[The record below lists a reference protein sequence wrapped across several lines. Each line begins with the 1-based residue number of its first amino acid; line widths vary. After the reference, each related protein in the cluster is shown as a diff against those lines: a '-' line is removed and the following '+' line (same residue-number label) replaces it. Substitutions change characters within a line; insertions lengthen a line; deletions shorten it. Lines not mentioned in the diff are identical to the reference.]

1 MKKTLIVAA
10 GLAVLSTSA
19 FASKARMTALNQAT
33 SNGSYYMQDN
43 RNIWRSAA
51 ALNDLGSHVTAE
63 FGASAVSGAGGTANG
78 GFFQS
83 SGSLNYGL
91 YLNETENM
99 GGVADVGTVNP
110 ARADLFFAQNNW
122 GVRLGYESITVDN
135 VGGSGETSEGTG
147 FDFGVGYNMNDLGL
161 WLNYQPAVTNTVA
174 GADADGE
181 AAMNLGATY
190 EMNDYTLFAEYI
202 SPNDDDSAIVLGA
215 GRTYDVNAGTMFY
228 DVTLANTT
236 VGDDTDTDVSVA
248 FGAEVKASDWL
259 TWRLSLRQ
267 SVLQTGDSET
277 STRDTQLGAGASL
290 TWGGMVVDGTIQ
302 NAGTGALGT
311 DQFLSTVSMTYMF

>member
-1 MKKTLIVAA
+1 MKKTLVVAA

-19 FASKARMTALNQAT
+19 FASKARMTALGQAS
-33 SNGSYYMQDN
+33 SNGSYYMMDN

-51 ALNDLGSHVTAE
+51 DLNELGSHVTAE
-63 FGASAVSGAGGTANG
+63 FGASAVGGAGGTANG

-91 YLNETENM
+91 YLNETDNF
-99 GGVADVGTVNP
+99 GGVADVAGTNP
-110 ARADLFFAQNNW
+110 ARADLFVASNNW
-122 GVRLGYESITVDN
+122 GVRLGYESITVDAAD
-135 VGGSGETSEGTG
+135 SEGTG
-147 FDFGVGYNMNDLGL
+147 FDLGVGYNMNDLGL

-174 GADADGE
+174 GTDADGE

-190 EMNDYTLFAEYI
+190 DMSDYTLFAEYI
-202 SPNDDDSAIVLGA
+202 KPNDDDSAIILGA
-215 GRTYDVNAGTMFY
+215 GRTYDVNSGTMFY
-228 DVTLANTT
+228 DVTLANVT

-290 TWGGMVVDGTIQ
+290 TWGGMTVDGTIQ